1 MCMDIAKDDDDDDD
15 DDDDEEEEEKE
26 KEKEEEQKEDEDNV
40 TDVRLCGDQGI
51 DRVADI
57 SEDWTNTDWESDG
70 N

>member
-1 MCMDIAKDDDDDDD
+1 MCMDIVKDDDDDGDDDD
-15 DDDDEEEEEKE
+15 DDDDEEEE
-26 KEKEEEQKEDEDNV
+26 EEEQKEDEDNV

-70 N
+70 D

>member
-1 MCMDIAKDDDDDDD
+1 MEKEKEKEEKEKEKE
-15 DDDDEEEEEKE
+15 EEEEEKE
-26 KEKEEEQKEDEDNV
+26 KEKEQKEDEDNV